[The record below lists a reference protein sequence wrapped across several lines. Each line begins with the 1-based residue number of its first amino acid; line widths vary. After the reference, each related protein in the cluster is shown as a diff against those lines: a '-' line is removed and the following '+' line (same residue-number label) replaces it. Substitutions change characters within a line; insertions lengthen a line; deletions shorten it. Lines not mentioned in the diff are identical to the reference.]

1 MRGAIQLAHIYENHK
16 VSFATWLTYVAEL
29 KKKCTICFKLQN
41 ELFVSN
47 YKMHYLFQKNNEIVV
62 KFERLFHGDDLLV
75 FSCSRICW
83 QKQGDISCVVVKFE
97 KF

>member
-1 MRGAIQLAHIYENHK
+1 
-16 VSFATWLTYVAEL
+16 
-29 KKKCTICFKLQN
+29 
-41 ELFVSN
+41 
-47 YKMHYLFQKNNEIVV
+47 MHYLFQKNDEIVV